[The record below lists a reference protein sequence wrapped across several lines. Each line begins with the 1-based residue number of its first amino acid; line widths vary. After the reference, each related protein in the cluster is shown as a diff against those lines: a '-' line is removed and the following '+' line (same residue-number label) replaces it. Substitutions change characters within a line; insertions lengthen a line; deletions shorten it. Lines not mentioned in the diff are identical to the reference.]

1 MEVVMDKA
9 ALLTAFE
16 QAGISR
22 LLKDIDALV
31 KPSIRLYTTPIDGA
45 SLPIGVSKV
54 GGLPDLPPNLTWPEF
69 KGLPQSFIAQIR
81 LVDVR
86 PYDTERALPEIGMLW
101 FFYDAKQ
108 EAYGDDPHDCGA
120 WQILFWEGDPASL
133 QRTPAPAKLPDES
146 RFQAC
151 SVRFAGEITLS
162 QVPQMEIA
170 NYDWSD
176 EELEKYEDL
185 IARLTPPDQRAFRH
199 RLLGN
204 PDLIQDDMRLQ
215 CQLVSHGIT
224 DEDDPAVQEL
234 KKGAMDWRL
243 LFQVDTDERIGMRW
257 SSTGMLYYW
266 MTSTNL
272 QARRFE
278 AAWLVMQAD

>member
-9 ALLTAFE
+9 ALLTAFA

-22 LLKDIDALV
+22 LQKDIDALAR
-31 KPSIRLYTTPIDGA
+31 PSIRLYTTPVDED
-45 SLPIGVSKV
+45 SLAVGTSKV
-54 GGLPDLPPNLTWPEF
+54 GGLPDLPPDLIWPEF
-69 KGLPQSFIAQIR
+69 GGLPQSFIAQIR
-81 LVDVR
+81 LAEVK
-86 PYDTERALPEIGMLW
+86 PYDTEGALPATGMLW

-108 EAYGDDPHDCGA
+108 ETYGDDPQNRGA
-120 WQILFWEGDPASL
+120 WQILFQEGDL
-133 QRTPAPAKLPDES
+133 TNLKRTPTPAKLPDES

-151 SVRFAGEITLS
+151 SVRFAAETTLS

-170 NYDWSD
+170 NYDWRD
-176 EELEKYEDL
+176 EELQKYEDL
-185 IARLTPPDQRAFRH
+185 IVHLTPPDQRAFRH

-224 DEDDPAVQEL
+224 DEDDPRAQEL

-257 SSTGMLYYW
+257 SSVGMLYYW
-266 MTSTNL
+266 ITSTNL
-272 QARRFE
+272 QARCFDT
-278 AAWLVMQAD
+278 AWLVMQAD

>member
-1 MEVVMDKA
+1 MNKA

-22 LLKDIDALV
+22 LLKDIDTLA
-31 KPSIRLYTTPIDGA
+31 KPSIRLYTTLVEEA
-45 SLPIGVSKV
+45 TLPIGTSKV
-54 GGLPDLPPNLTWPEF
+54 GGLPDLPPNLSWPEF
-69 KGLPQSFIAQIR
+69 DDLPQSFIAQIR
-81 LVDVR
+81 LPEVQ
-86 PYDTERALPEIGMLW
+86 PYDIEGALPTIGMLW

-108 EAYGDDPHDCGA
+108 ETYGDDPQNRGA
-120 WQILFWEGDPASL
+120 WQILFQAGDL
-133 QRTPAPAKLPDES
+133 TNLKRTPAPTTLPDES
-146 RFQAC
+146 RFQA
-151 SVRFAGEITLS
+151 SSIRFASEITLS

-176 EELEKYEDL
+176 EELQKYEDL
-185 IARLTPPDQRAFRH
+185 IFHLTPPDQRAFCH

-215 CQLVSHGIT
+215 CQLISHGIT
-224 DEDDPAVQEL
+224 DEGDPRAQEL
-234 KKGAMDWRL
+234 EKGAMDWRL

-266 MTSTNL
+266 ITSTHL
-272 QARRFE
+272 QARRFDT
-278 AAWLVMQAD
+278 AWLVMQAD

>member
-1 MEVVMDKA
+1 MDKA

-16 QAGISR
+16 QVGISR
-22 LLKDIDALV
+22 LLKDIDALA
-31 KPSIRLYTTPIDGA
+31 KPSIRLYTTPIDEA
-45 SLPIGVSKV
+45 RLPVGTSKV
-54 GGLPDLPPNLTWPEF
+54 GGLPDLPSGLSWPEF
-69 KGLPQSFIAQIR
+69 AGLPQSFIAQIR

-86 PYDTERALPEIGMLW
+86 PYDTEGALPEIGMLW
-101 FFYDAKQ
+101 FFFCDAEQ
-108 EAYGDDPHDCGA
+108 EIYGDDPQNRGA
-120 WQILFWEGDPASL
+120 WQILFQQGDL
-133 QRTPAPAKLPDES
+133 TNLHRTSAPARLPAES

-176 EELEKYEDL
+176 EELQKYEDL
-185 IARLTPPDQRAFRH
+185 IFHLTPPDQRAFRH

-224 DEDDPAVQEL
+224 DEDDPRAQEL
-234 KKGAMDWRL
+234 KKGMMDWRL

-266 MTSTNL
+266 MTSANL
-272 QARRFE
+272 QARRFDT
-278 AAWLVMQAD
+278 AWLVMQAD

>member
-1 MEVVMDKA
+1 MDKA
-9 ALLTAFE
+9 TVLKAFE
-16 QAGISR
+16 QAGIAR
-22 LLKDIDALV
+22 LLKDIDVLA
-31 KPSIRLYTTPIDGA
+31 KPSIRLYTLPVDEA
-45 SLPIGVSKV
+45 SLAVGTSKV
-54 GGLPDLPPNLTWPEF
+54 GGLPDLPPDLSWPEF
-69 KGLPQSFIAQIR
+69 GGLPQSFIAQIR
-81 LVDVR
+81 LPEVK
-86 PYDTERALPEIGMLW
+86 PYDTEGALPAKGMLW

-108 EAYGDDPHDCGA
+108 ETYGDDPQNRGA
-120 WQILFWEGDPASL
+120 WQILFQEGDL
-133 QRTPAPAKLPDES
+133 TNLKRTSAPAKLPAES

-151 SVRFAGEITLS
+151 SVRFAAEITLS
-162 QVPQMEIA
+162 QVPQTEIA

-185 IARLTPPDQRAFRH
+185 IFQLTPPDQRAFRH

-224 DEDDPAVQEL
+224 DEDDPHAQEL

-266 MTSTNL
+266 ITSTNL
-272 QARRFE
+272 QARHFDT
-278 AAWLVMQAD
+278 AWLVLQAD

>member
-1 MEVVMDKA
+1 MDNA
-9 ALLTAFE
+9 AVLTAFE

-22 LLKDIDALV
+22 LLKDLAALT
-31 KPSIRLYTTPIDGA
+31 KPSIRIYPNPVDEA

-54 GGLPDLPPNLTWPEF
+54 GGLPDLPPDLIWPEF

-81 LVDVR
+81 LAEVK
-86 PYDTERALPEIGMLW
+86 PYDTEGVLPAVGTLW

-108 EAYGDDPHDCGA
+108 ETYGDDPHDRGA
-120 WQILFWEGDPASL
+120 WQILFREGDLANL
-133 QRTPAPAKLPDES
+133 QRTPAPARLPDES
-146 RFQAC
+146 RFKAC
-151 SVRFAGEITLS
+151 SVRFASEVTLS
-162 QVPQMEIA
+162 QVPQLDIA

-185 IARLTPPDQRAFRH
+185 VAHLTPPDQRAFRH
-199 RLLGN
+199 RLFGY

-224 DEDDPAVQEL
+224 DEDDPVVQEL
-234 KKGAMDWRL
+234 KKDAMDWRL
-243 LFQVDTDERIGMRW
+243 LLQVDTDERIGMRW

-278 AAWLVMQAD
+278 TAWLVMQAD